1 MCKRGDIYYVELPK
15 GMGSEQGGKRPF
27 VIIQNDIGN
36 KFSPTVIGVPATKS
50 TNNKTNI
57 PTHFDTLILEPSTIL
72 CEQIMTVS
80 KERLG
85 EKIGV
90 LDDDDLR
97 LLDKKLKI
105 SIGLH

>member
-1 MCKRGDIYYVELPK
+1 
-15 GMGSEQGGKRPF
+15 
-27 VIIQNDIGN
+27 
-36 KFSPTVIGVPATKS
+36 
-50 TNNKTNI
+50 
-57 PTHFDTLILEPSTIL
+57 
-72 CEQIMTVS
+72 MTVS